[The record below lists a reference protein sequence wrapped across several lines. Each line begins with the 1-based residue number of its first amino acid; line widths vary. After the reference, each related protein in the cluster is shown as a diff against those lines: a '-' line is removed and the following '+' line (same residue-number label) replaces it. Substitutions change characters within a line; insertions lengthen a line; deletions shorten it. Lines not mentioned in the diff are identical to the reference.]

1 MSYENLFVTKLPREL
16 TDADLMA
23 IFANYKP
30 QSAKVMLDAAS
41 GKSKGF
47 GFVLFETADAG
58 INAYKELNQ
67 AVVQYRAH
75 SFPLVIY
82 PSKHDGKIANK
93 ANRALYIRNI
103 PLTVAQEEVVKF
115 LKSFGNLSYYAM
127 REGSHGNMVWVVYAE
142 YETIE
147 EAENALNLLHGS
159 VQYFPGGVPLLAKF
173 SDTED
178 AKKARRLRREMA
190 RDAAV
195 PSPIITTGMA
205 TPWAESASP
214 VGGAAVSPS
223 ASSTSHCV
231 QFPFAPNSPGTSAG
245 GYSNSA
251 FSSVGGTPTTTSA
264 NTGVTFLVP
273 HTPAATSI
281 AVPSSPQTPGVSMI
295 GTPLSPSFTQQPYIL
310 QQVFYAAP
318 GGGMQTANG
327 FTPTVQMEP
336 QPQQPIQFVAPV
348 VNPVP
353 MMSRHVPYP
362 LFIPQQ

>member
-16 TDADLMA
+16 TDADLIT
-23 IFANYKP
+23 IFGKYKP
-30 QSAKVMLDAAS
+30 QSAKVMLDASS

-47 GFVLFETADAG
+47 GFVLFETPEAG
-58 INAYKELNQ
+58 YNAYKELNQ

-103 PLTVAQEEVVKF
+103 PLTVPQEDVVKF
-115 LKSFGNLSYYAM
+115 LRSFGNLSYYAM

-159 VQYFPGGVPLLAKF
+159 VQYFSGGVPLLAKF

-178 AKKARRLRREMA
+178 AKKARRLRREQA
-190 RDAAV
+190 REAAV
-195 PSPIITTGMA
+195 PSPTIGTTTSAAWTDSPTPVA
-205 TPWAESASP
+205 TATI
-214 VGGAAVSPS
+214 SPS
-223 ASSTSHCV
+223 TSATSHCV
-231 QFPFAPNSPGTSAG
+231 QFSFAPSSPGTSAG
-245 GYSNSA
+245 GYTNSA
-251 FSSVGGTPTTTSA
+251 FSSVSGTPTTTST

-273 HTPAATSI
+273 HTPVATSI
-281 AVPSSPQTPGVSMI
+281 AVPTSPQTPGVSMMS
-295 GTPLSPSFTQQPYIL
+295 TPLSPSFTQQQYIL
-310 QQVFYAAP
+310 QSVFYTAAS
-318 GGGMQTANG
+318 GGLGTNG
-327 FTPTVQMEP
+327 FTSSVPIEAST
-336 QPQQPIQFVAPV
+336 QQPVQFVAPV

-353 MMSRHVPYP
+353 MMNRHVPYP